1 MTRVYGAFIEP
12 LNHCREYLTLVFSPL
27 TVPLTERWRTNSM
40 SANFMADYVTHL
52 FPDGQWPLLLSY
64 GLVDLHGAVN
74 YIVNELLENA
84 MKFSAPDSTSPV
96 TISLEIYSEQLIV
109 RVQNSITPATAE
121 RLQEMIDQISLNSPQ
136 ELYLQKV
143 EANAVGDGQGSGLG
157 YLTIINDYEA
167 HLGWKILPGIP
178 DWQVTTLVQLTHPRG
193 EQ

>member
-1 MTRVYGAFIEP
+1 
-12 LNHCREYLTLVFSPL
+12 
-27 TVPLTERWRTNSM
+27 
-40 SANFMADYVTHL
+40 MADYVTHL